1 MGVPM
6 KGLSSTGSTRA
17 RSISTCSFCKSPDHQ
32 VSKCPHVPIIKKS
45 LDKGIIPLKYMATVT
60 PNNTSG
66 QSSSWRQQSSFWRS
80 PLSSWFSNGENWGEL
95 YKQTYKAFAKWER
108 AQERAKNK
116 GKRTKATKRTCGYC
130 GGDHTRR
137 TCGLLASHKTKLAKA
152 NRNFRKWFYQEYVE
166 GQGLSTGAIV
176 DIEVHDN
183 GGYNRQAKTETIR
196 TLVTEINWESI
207 NLFALKQQVD
217 TSWRKVQN
225 WTGRELGCGQEKL
238 DNIQSFIHSG
248 AYLKVPKSAFESKGI
263 ECGSSSGYRR
273 QEESPYRAVPLPL
286 VADLQQQSPYSVSN
300 STICSWGTKSRY
312 YNAGKINSVAVVSRA
327 PQVLADDWIDG
338 YSEEMSVI
346 FKKFSLAQLEFL
358 GVIDHIKE
366 WAKKDQ

>member
-17 RSISTCSFCKSPDHQ
+17 RSSSTCSFCKSPDHQ

-66 QSSSWRQQSSFWRS
+66 QSSSWRQGHPLWRS
-80 PLSSWFSNGENWGEL
+80 PLSSWFSNGENWGDL
-95 YKQTYKAFAKWER
+95 YKQTYRAFEKWER

-137 TCGLLASHKTKLAKA
+137 TCGLLASHKTQLAKA

-176 DIEVHDN
+176 DIQCHDN
-183 GGYNRQAKTETIR
+183 GGYNKPAKTETIR
-196 TLVTEINWESI
+196 TLVTEINWDTI
-207 NLFALKQQVD
+207 NLFAIKEDAEVN
-217 TSWRKVQN
+217 WRSLQN
-225 WTGRELGCGQEKL
+225 WQGADLGCTTEKL
-238 DNIQSFIHSG
+238 DNIQAFIKSG
-248 AYLKVPKSAFESKGI
+248 AYLKVPKTVFESRGI
-263 ECGSSSGYRR
+263 QCGGAGYR
-273 QEESPYRAVPLPL
+273 QSADAYRAIPLPL
-286 VADLQQQSPYSVSN
+286 IPMEDP
-300 STICSWGTKSRY
+300 TICSWDTKSRY
-312 YNAGKINSVAVVSRA
+312 YNASKINSVAVISRA
-327 PQVLADDWIDG
+327 PQVLPDDWIDG
-338 YSEEMSVI
+338 YSEEMSII
-346 FKKFSLAQLEFL
+346 FKKFSLVQLEFL
-358 GVIDHIKE
+358 GIIDHIKE
-366 WAKKDQ
+366 WKDKE